1 MSDNR
6 WIWRCDRVIPSNME
20 AGRRILV
27 ELLRQLETA
36 GWSRRDIFAV
46 HLAMEESLVNAIRHG
61 NRLDPAKRVSIQ
73 CRMALDL
80 VRIEITDEGPGFDP
94 NAIPDPTLP
103 ERLDV
108 PGGRGLLLMRTFMS
122 RVEFH
127 DCGRRILLERRRN
140 HAA

>member
-20 AGRRILV
+20 AGRRILA
-27 ELLRQLETA
+27 ELLRQLEAA
-36 GWSRRDIFAV
+36 GWDPRDVFAV

-61 NRLDPAKRVSIQ
+61 NRLDPNKRVSIQ
-73 CRMALDL
+73 CGMAADL
-80 VRIEITDEGPGFDP
+80 VRIEIADEGPGFNPDDL
-94 NAIPDPTLP
+94 PDPTAP
-103 ERLDV
+103 DRLDV

-122 RVEFH
+122 RVEFS
-127 DCGRRILLERRRN
+127 DRGRRILLERRRS

>member
-20 AGRRILV
+20 AGRRILA
-27 ELLRQLETA
+27 ELLRELESA

-61 NRLDPAKRVSIQ
+61 NRLDPSKRVSIQ
-73 CRMALDL
+73 CRMDSDL

-94 NAIPDPTLP
+94 NEIPDPTAAD
-103 ERLDV
+103 RLDV

-122 RVEFH
+122 RVEFS
-127 DCGRRILLERRRN
+127 DRGRRILLERRRSN
-140 HAA
+140 AA

>member
-20 AGRRILV
+20 AGRRILA
-27 ELLRQLETA
+27 ELLRELETA
-36 GWSRRDIFAV
+36 GWSRRDVFAV

-61 NRLDPAKRVSIQ
+61 NRLDPNKCVSIQ
-73 CRMALDL
+73 CRMTRDL

-94 NAIPDPTLP
+94 EKIPDPTRP
-103 ERLDV
+103 DRLDV

-127 DCGRRILLERRRN
+127 DSGRRILLEHRRG

>member
-20 AGRRILV
+20 AGRRVLGEV
-27 ELLRQLETA
+27 LRELEAT
-36 GWSRRDIFAV
+36 GWGRRDIFAV
-46 HLAMEESLVNAIRHG
+46 HLSMEESLVNAIRHG
-61 NRLDPAKRVSIQ
+61 NQLDPKKRVSIE
-73 CRMALDL
+73 CSMTSDL

-94 NAIPDPTLP
+94 DEIPDPTLP
-103 ERLDV
+103 DRLDV

-127 DCGRRILLERRRN
+127 DRGRRILLERRRG